1 MFIQKTHNQ
10 TQLPDSCKYQAIVV
24 GNIPLNTLC
33 MCQSVCSVGK
43 ARHVK
48 CTIHGS
54 FK

>member
-24 GNIPLNTLC
+24 GNIPPNTLC
-33 MCQSVCSVGK
+33 KCQSVCSVGK

-48 CTIHGS
+48 YTINNS
-54 FK
+54 FT